1 MEVVNVCREKGKKF
15 SSPCV
20 CVCVSVSPLF
30 ESSLCW
36 RQQLMKY
43 NGNEL
48 PLCLTFSERRAV
60 LSARSDLWK
69 NVSKL
74 VPHFHQI
81 GNLLP
86 ISY

>member
-1 MEVVNVCREKGKKF
+1 
-15 SSPCV
+15 
-20 CVCVSVSPLF
+20 
-30 ESSLCW
+30 
-36 RQQLMKY
+36 MKY

-74 VPHFHQI
+74 VPHFQQI
-81 GNLLP
+81 GGNLLP

>member
-1 MEVVNVCREKGKKF
+1 
-15 SSPCV
+15 
-20 CVCVSVSPLF
+20 
-30 ESSLCW
+30 
-36 RQQLMKY
+36 MKY